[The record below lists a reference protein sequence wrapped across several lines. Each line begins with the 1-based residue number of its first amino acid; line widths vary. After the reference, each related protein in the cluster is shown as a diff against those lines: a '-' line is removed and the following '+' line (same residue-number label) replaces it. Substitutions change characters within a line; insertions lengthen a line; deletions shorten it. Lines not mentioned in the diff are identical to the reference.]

1 MEQRARLNYQ
11 VRVEIA
17 PGPVEV
23 EFYFH
28 GGPANGQQ
36 HFVPLDQDGQALMQV
51 GVATPVQTI
60 FGTGL
65 LRSVYAFAPDG
76 CYHWVGDIVG

>member
-36 HFVPLDQDGQALMQV
+36 HFVPLEEGRALDQV
-51 GVATPVQTI
+51 GVVVTPVETPW
-60 FGTGL
+60 GSGL

-76 CYHWVGDIVG
+76 CFHWIGDIVG